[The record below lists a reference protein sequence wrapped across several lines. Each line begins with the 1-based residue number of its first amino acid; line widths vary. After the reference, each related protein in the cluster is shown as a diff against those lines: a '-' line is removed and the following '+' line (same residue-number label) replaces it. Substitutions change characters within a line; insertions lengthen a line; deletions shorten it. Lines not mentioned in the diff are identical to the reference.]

1 VWLFNTIENL
11 STKRSKSPVT
21 KKPLY
26 AACNKEAPNK
36 EKTLEEETTMIATLN
51 KSKTALT
58 INRQEFKL
66 ALSKIGEG
74 IDKQIAS
81 LKKAKQ
87 SYDAAEIAREVISE
101 ANIFEAIIEGF
112 NEAEETNLKLHDIT
126 NLEVAQGWID
136 EFLEKYSA
144 L

>member
-1 VWLFNTIENL
+1 
-11 STKRSKSPVT
+11 
-21 KKPLY
+21 
-26 AACNKEAPNK
+26 
-36 EKTLEEETTMIATLN
+36 MIATLN
-51 KSKTALT
+51 KSKTELT

-66 ALSKIGEG
+66 ALDKIAAG

-87 SYDAAEIAREVISE
+87 SYDAAEMAREVISE

-112 NEAEETNLKLHDIT
+112 NEAEGINLKLADIT
-126 NLEVAQGWID
+126 NLDVAQGWIGD
-136 EFLEKYSA
+136 FLEKYSA

>member
-1 VWLFNTIENL
+1 
-11 STKRSKSPVT
+11 
-21 KKPLY
+21 
-26 AACNKEAPNK
+26 
-36 EKTLEEETTMIATLN
+36 MIATLN
-51 KSKTALT
+51 KYKTALT

-66 ALSKIGEG
+66 ALGKIGAG

-87 SYDAAEIAREVISE
+87 NYDAAEIAREVITE

-112 NEAEETNLKLHDIT
+112 NEAEETNLKLSDIT

-136 EFLEKYSA
+136 EFLEKYKDI
-144 L
+144 

>member
-1 VWLFNTIENL
+1 
-11 STKRSKSPVT
+11 
-21 KKPLY
+21 
-26 AACNKEAPNK
+26 
-36 EKTLEEETTMIATLN
+36 MIATLN
-51 KSKTALT
+51 KYKTALT

-66 ALSKIGEG
+66 ALSKIGAG

-87 SYDAAEIAREVISE
+87 SYDPAEIAQEVISE

-112 NEAEETNLKLHDIT
+112 NEAEETNLKLTDIT

-136 EFLEKYSA
+136 EFLETYSDI
-144 L
+144 

>member
-1 VWLFNTIENL
+1 
-11 STKRSKSPVT
+11 
-21 KKPLY
+21 
-26 AACNKEAPNK
+26 
-36 EKTLEEETTMIATLN
+36 MIATLN

-66 ALSKIGEG
+66 ALGKIGDG
-74 IDKQIAS
+74 IDKQIAA

-87 SYDAAEIAREVISE
+87 SYDAAEMAREVINE

-112 NEAEETNLKLHDIT
+112 NEAEETNLKLTDIT
-126 NLEVAQGWID
+126 NLETAQGWVD
-136 EFLEKYSA
+136 DFLDKYPK